1 MTASDRAGVAV
12 SFIICTRN
20 RSAAL
25 RRCLAS
31 VERAALRR
39 GDLPMEIVVV
49 DNGSIDG
56 TTGVITRFAA
66 VSGIPVRMLYLA
78 VPGLGAARNLG
89 IEAASGALLV
99 FTDDDC
105 ELAGDYVDDLLA
117 HSARDVQ
124 PVIRGGRVELGDP
137 ADLPLTIKTSDHR
150 ERYVSGRFP
159 GGFIHGCNLVIP
171 RTVIGRIGA
180 FDPRFGAGAP
190 LRSAEDTDFILRAHR
205 AGFAIEYVPDMRVL
219 HFHGRRSDADAAA
232 LILAYSHGNGA
243 IYAKHGLR
251 LRWLLKFPFWTARS
265 AWRDWRGDREA
276 PQPLISEV
284 RILMANLAGA
294 KSFLRHCLS
303 GGLRMG
309 RAAVREEAGPARRGH
324 GPALAASAKGE
335 H

>member
-1 MTASDRAGVAV
+1 MTAPELPGVAV

-39 GDLPMEIVVV
+39 GDLPMEIVIV

-66 VSGIPVRMLYLA
+66 ASAIAVHMLYLA
-78 VPGLGAARNLG
+78 PPGLGAARNLG
-89 IEAASGALLV
+89 IGAASGALLV

-105 ELAGDYVDDLLA
+105 ELAGDYVDDLMA
-117 HSARDVQ
+117 HSARDEH
-124 PVIRGGRVELGDP
+124 PVVRGGRVDLGDP
-137 ADLPLTIKTSDHR
+137 ADLPLTIKTSEHR
-150 ERYVSGRFP
+150 ERYVPGRFP

-171 RTVIGRIGA
+171 RAVIARIGA

-219 HFHGRRSDADAAA
+219 HFHGRRSNADAAA
-232 LILAYSHGNGA
+232 LILAYSYGNGA

-265 AWRDWRGDREA
+265 AWRDWRSGRRA
-276 PQPLISEV
+276 PDATLSEV

-294 KSFLRHCLS
+294 KSFLRLGLT
-303 GGLRMG
+303 GGLLMP
-309 RAAVREEAGPARRGH
+309 RAAHGGALPGAPGH
-324 GPALAASAKGE
+324 APALASPAKGDR
-335 H
+335 